1 MYKEPRGYQVGER
14 ITEFREKKGI
24 TVNRLAT
31 LSGFSQSHIRDIELG
46 KKIPSVETLY
56 QICTALGVTLK
67 DFFDDESE
75 NLLQND
81 PIVRRIYQMNDKQRE
96 TLLAFLNTVE

>member
-1 MYKEPRGYQVGER
+1 MHRDPPDYRVGER

-46 KKIPSVETLY
+46 NKTPSVETLY
-56 QICTALGVTLK
+56 QICTALDITLK

-75 NLLQND
+75 NLLAND
-81 PIVRRIYQMNDKQRE
+81 PIVRRIYQMNEPQRKA
-96 TLLAFLNTVE
+96 LLAFLETVE